1 MAEYC
6 GWLFI
11 DNIPLVYE
19 KNRVARRLQVETW
32 LLLAEFVKEL
42 KIEEINLR
50 KRSSPPAYTA

>member
-19 KNRVARRLQVETW
+19 KKRVARQLQVETW
-32 LLLAEFVKEL
+32 LQLAEFVKEL
-42 KIEEINLR
+42 KMLEINLR
-50 KRSSPPAYTA
+50 KRSPSPAYTA